1 MKTIEIDGVL
11 YNLTPANETS
21 KEVEETITN
30 TFYYGACSD
39 DGKFEFCVLLK
50 EEDGFLNKIWEG
62 TQSVTYLPYTDKK
75 EIWDNVDYLK
85 AILSGKNKCADVEIS
100 DSDFR
105 TLVNLLEGA
114 RKKGWI

>member
-11 YNLTPANETS
+11 YNLTPANETRPVN
-21 KEVEETITN
+21 EVQITN

-39 DGKFEFCVLLK
+39 DGKFEFCVLLND
-50 EEDGFLNKIWEG
+50 ENKIWED
-62 TQSVTYLPYTDKK
+62 TQSITYLPNTDKQ

-85 AILSGKNKCADVEIS
+85 DILSGKNKNPYGELS
-100 DSDFR
+100 DSEFEIL
-105 TLVNLLEGA
+105 TNLLKEV